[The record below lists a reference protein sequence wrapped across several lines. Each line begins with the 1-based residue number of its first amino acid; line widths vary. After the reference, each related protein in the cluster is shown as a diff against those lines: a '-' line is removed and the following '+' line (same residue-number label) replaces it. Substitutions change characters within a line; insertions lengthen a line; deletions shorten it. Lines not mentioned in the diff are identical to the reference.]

1 MVAGSV
7 HRPATRKASAQQASA
22 QKTSAQKTSVPF
34 SLEAALK
41 GTIRRYGQNA
51 NKPYPNDALS
61 FDIHYDTPEEEM
73 ANLLQHSTATL
84 DITPEEDKR
93 SREQAEGHGKENVPP
108 IDDVSQ
114 ILTRR
119 SAGLGKAIGKGRLPL
134 GKKNTGRFYF
144 GLRRV
149 IRRNH
154 SLRYMSRCNS
164 RRRWGHLNEKLC
176 I

>member
-7 HRPATRKASAQQASA
+7 HRVHRVHRPATQKAEQ
-22 QKTSAQKTSVPF
+22 TLVPF

-61 FDIHYDTPEEEM
+61 FDIHNDTPGEEM
-73 ANLLQHSTATL
+73 TNLLQHSTATL